1 MSVPSIFSQLYEQA
15 DAFSNILYNY
25 PYGNPIRDPEEERI
39 TSLCLDLFELIFML
53 GSEVNVIHI
62 NQGDIHQLSQ
72 SPDPNHQLLVS
83 IIKEDL
89 QHPSLSNIVDWY
101 LFSWHDVLI
110 GGSSPMTIVYSTP
123 NIKRE
128 LEQRNIELRGFGGNA
143 LFRDVSPL
151 HQRGNQFKEFMYE
164 YRLSYPLPTP
174 LQDYI
179 CCSMQIDHYVLH
191 PVPIAITSK
200 YEVLKDSYGNPIYVN
215 GIPLMHIPLRVE
227 EESDYK
233 IIPNKDVTGNLPL
246 VLSESGLPGARYVL
260 GMEWDPYTFRIPP
273 YISGIP
279 LEERILPGT
288 NIRYPFI
295 TIYDLLEPRIIQVPK
310 GIDSRRFIT
319 CCIGDSNYLLPI
331 RRMYFEY
338 FTPEDLMNS
347 LFIETGVPNGSVRV
361 RLSVPVLGGV
371 IEFQRLYHDEDIVK
385 LNINIAITPFYQM
398 KGEVYHLLCSNTK
411 NTGLHIGY
419 SNSTDIDTSVSHTT
433 RYQDDECEVG
443 GYTIHNSWDYLTVCS
458 YPSDNDAVVGIVIP
472 IFKWNHAANDN
483 CVFCVDIGD
492 SYTSIMHKSFHGH
505 APQTLCIDESAAGIL
520 CPEDESFKSQIKR
533 FFLGAFD
540 TTRAYSPLK
549 NLITGT
555 YDAMHNPQNG
565 KFLENYN
572 IALDYNSFQRIEGE
586 CTVRPSL
593 HKLNR
598 PLDIEY
604 LRAYFEG
611 LLFFMRQEAM
621 LRYNNPT
628 FDLRV
633 AVPSYLNVAERA
645 IVEHLW
651 EDVRHGS
658 GTDDGKETAFVSNSA
673 ALSLFTHFSIALPHD
688 FVNINID
695 SMHTNISYCDN
706 EGRVRTLCVDMGIG
720 DLFQNTMRLYGND
733 DYFVNRVTH
742 QYLFANG
749 VYSPDEQKVI
759 DSRIQYDQWSL
770 FDVFENE
777 SGFAEKSLIT
787 HCDQLG
793 ACAMEIETVYLIGL
807 FYYLGRYLGEMNIRL
822 PHAVVF
828 SGLGAKYLTHY
839 LRYDRSVEHLFDSVM
854 RLVQG
859 DDYESRNTRVL
870 FYENPTQAI
879 SEGLMI
885 DGMEVEEVFDCFY
898 GLDYNVNNPIH
909 LREVMDMNVVDDIH
923 TTFRHF
929 IDVLSSNELTTVLFR
944 ELNVSLGIVMNNKG
958 ALDHMAMDSVNMC
971 LNENLEFK
979 DPEYR
984 CNSALFFW
992 SLKHSLYELL
1002 KNNC

>member
-1 MSVPSIFSQLYEQA
+1 
-15 DAFSNILYNY
+15 
-25 PYGNPIRDPEEERI
+25 
-39 TSLCLDLFELIFML
+39 
-53 GSEVNVIHI
+53 
-62 NQGDIHQLSQ
+62 
-72 SPDPNHQLLVS
+72 
-83 IIKEDL
+83 
-89 QHPSLSNIVDWY
+89 
-101 LFSWHDVLI
+101 
-110 GGSSPMTIVYSTP
+110 
-123 NIKRE
+123 
-128 LEQRNIELRGFGGNA
+128 
-143 LFRDVSPL
+143 
-151 HQRGNQFKEFMYE
+151 
-164 YRLSYPLPTP
+164 
-174 LQDYI
+174 
-179 CCSMQIDHYVLH
+179 
-191 PVPIAITSK
+191 
-200 YEVLKDSYGNPIYVN
+200 
-215 GIPLMHIPLRVE
+215 
-227 EESDYK
+227 
-233 IIPNKDVTGNLPL
+233 
-246 VLSESGLPGARYVL
+246 
-260 GMEWDPYTFRIPP
+260 
-273 YISGIP
+273 
-279 LEERILPGT
+279 
-288 NIRYPFI
+288 
-295 TIYDLLEPRIIQVPK
+295 
-310 GIDSRRFIT
+310 
-319 CCIGDSNYLLPI
+319 
-331 RRMYFEY
+331 
-338 FTPEDLMNS
+338 
-347 LFIETGVPNGSVRV
+347 
-361 RLSVPVLGGV
+361 
-371 IEFQRLYHDEDIVK
+371 
-385 LNINIAITPFYQM
+385 
-398 KGEVYHLLCSNTK
+398 
-411 NTGLHIGY
+411 
-419 SNSTDIDTSVSHTT
+419 
-433 RYQDDECEVG
+433 
-443 GYTIHNSWDYLTVCS
+443 
-458 YPSDNDAVVGIVIP
+458 
-472 IFKWNHAANDN
+472 
-483 CVFCVDIGD
+483 
-492 SYTSIMHKSFHGH
+492 
-505 APQTLCIDESAAGIL
+505 
-520 CPEDESFKSQIKR
+520 
-533 FFLGAFD
+533 
-540 TTRAYSPLK
+540 
-549 NLITGT
+549 
-555 YDAMHNPQNG
+555 
-565 KFLENYN
+565 
-572 IALDYNSFQRIEGE
+572 
-586 CTVRPSL
+586 
-593 HKLNR
+593 
-598 PLDIEY
+598 
-604 LRAYFEG
+604 
-611 LLFFMRQEAM
+611 MRQEAM

-898 GLDYNVNNPIH
+898 GLDDNVNNPIH
-909 LREVMDMNVVDDIH
+909 LREVMDMNVIDDIH

-929 IDVLSSNELTTVLFR
+929 IDVLSSNEIRTILSR
-944 ELNVSLGIVMNNKG
+944 DLNISLKSVMNNIG
-958 ALDHMAMDSVNMC
+958 DIEHMAMDSVSMC
-971 LNENLEFK
+971 LNENLEVNN
-979 DPEYR
+979 PEYI
-984 CNSALFFW
+984 CNDTLFFW